1 MKLISHL
8 MEVAYKPHWQL
19 FVVLTLTQGQG
30 RASGFQHFPESKNMP
45 QRSPDTA
52 RTALMRDKN
61 FVWLMAGS
69 IISMLGDQFTLVA
82 LPWLVLRMTGDT
94 LVLGTVLGLLSL
106 PRALLILIGGAVV
119 DRYSPKV
126 VLMLTKY
133 VNTVLLG
140 ALAVLVLVGGLS
152 LWTVYLLAFAIGL
165 ATAFSIPS
173 ATSML
178 PRVMPRAQLAA
189 ANGVMMGLRQLSM
202 FVGPLLAGVLIAVFG
217 DGAAGSATAGMVTDA
232 RGLSVAFGFD
242 ALSFLVSAWTL
253 SQVRLQVLGQSGA
266 EAHAASQGVLAAV
279 AAGLRHLW
287 HDRDMRLCFLYWGA
301 VAVLITGPVQIAMP
315 VLASTLNL
323 GAAALGILL
332 GAHGAGTL
340 LGMVVSGARPGL
352 RLGTLGMTMLAV
364 DAVVGVLFMPMGLIT
379 ATWQGAALLGTI
391 GLLGGFMQVSIFTW
405 LQGRT
410 PPMLMGRVMSMFMF
424 IFLGLAP
431 LSGALAGWL
440 LRSVTVSQLF
450 MGCGGLLVC
459 LVLGAMSMSPLRQVA
474 DRTSSTM
481 GI

>member
-1 MKLISHL
+1 M
-8 MEVAYKPHWQL
+8 
-19 FVVLTLTQGQG
+19 TQGPPDPA
-30 RASGFQHFPESKNMP
+30 RA
-45 QRSPDTA
+45 
-52 RTALMRDKN
+52 ALMRDKN

-106 PRALLILIGGAVV
+106 PRALFILVGGAVV
-119 DRYSPKV
+119 DRYSPKA
-126 VLMLTKY
+126 VLMVTKY

-152 LWTVYLLAFAIGL
+152 IGVVYGLALAIGL

-178 PRVMPRAQLAA
+178 PHVMPRAQLAA
-189 ANGVMMGLRQLSM
+189 ANGVMMAVRQFSM
-202 FVGPLLAGVLIAVFG
+202 FLGPLLAGVLIAVFG
-217 DGAAGSATAGMVTDA
+217 GGAAGSATTGVVTDA
-232 RGLSVAFGFD
+232 LGLSVAFGLD

-253 SQVRLQVLGQSGA
+253 SQVRVQARCQSGPDQTS
-266 EAHAASQGVLAAV
+266 ASSSVFTAV
-279 AAGLRHLW
+279 AAGLRHVW
-287 HDRDMRLCFLYWGA
+287 QDRDMRLCFLYWGA

-340 LGMVVSGARPGL
+340 AGMAVSGARPGL

-364 DAVVGVLFMPMGLIT
+364 DAAVGVLFMPMGLIT
-379 ATWQGAALLGTI
+379 ATWQGAALLGII
-391 GLLGGFMQVSIFTW
+391 GVLGGFMQVAIFTW
-405 LQGRT
+405 LQQRT
-410 PPMLMGRVMSMFMF
+410 PAALMGRVMSLFMF

-431 LSGALAGWL
+431 LAGALAGWL
-440 LRSVTVSQLF
+440 LRTVTVSQLF
-450 MGCGGLLVC
+450 MGSGGLLVC
-459 LVLGAMSMSPLRQVA
+459 LALAAMASSPLRQVA
-474 DRTSSTM
+474 ERSRSTSS
-481 GI
+481 I

>member
-1 MKLISHL
+1 MS
-8 MEVAYKPHWQL
+8 
-19 FVVLTLTQGQG
+19 
-30 RASGFQHFPESKNMP
+30 

-52 RTALMRDKN
+52 RAALMRDKN

-106 PRALLILIGGAVV
+106 PRALFILVGGAVV
-119 DRYSPKV
+119 DRYSPKT
-126 VLMLTKY
+126 VLMVTKY

-140 ALAVLVLVGGLS
+140 LLAALVLVGGLS
-152 LWTVYLLAFAIGL
+152 LWVVYLLAFAIGL

-173 ATSML
+173 ATSIL
-178 PRVMPRAQLAA
+178 PRVMPRAQLSA

-202 FVGPLLAGVLIAVFG
+202 FIGPLLAGVLIAVFG
-217 DGAAGSATAGMVTDA
+217 DGAVGSSTAGVVTDA

-253 SQVRLQVLGQSGA
+253 SQVRLQVLGQPA
-266 EAHAASQGVLAAV
+266 PVAHVASQGVLAAV
-279 AAGLRHLW
+279 AVGLRHVW
-287 HDRDMRLCFLYWGA
+287 DDRDLRLCFLYWGA

-340 LGMVVSGARPGL
+340 AGMAVSGMRPGL

-364 DAVVGVLFMPMGLIT
+364 DGVVGALFMPMGVIT
-379 ATWQGAALLGTI
+379 ATWQGAALLTVI
-391 GLLGGFMQVSIFTW
+391 GVLGGFMQVSIFTW

-410 PPMLMGRVMSMFMF
+410 PTALMGRVMSVFMF

-431 LSGALAGWL
+431 LSGAFAGWL

-450 MGCGGLLVC
+450 MGSGGLLVC
-459 LVLGAMSMSPLRQVA
+459 LALVGMSISPLRQVA
-474 DRTSSTM
+474 DRPSPTVGS
-481 GI
+481 

>member
-1 MKLISHL
+1 
-8 MEVAYKPHWQL
+8 
-19 FVVLTLTQGQG
+19 
-30 RASGFQHFPESKNMP
+30 
-45 QRSPDTA
+45 
-52 RTALMRDKN
+52 MRDKN

-82 LPWLVLRMTGDT
+82 LPWLVLRMSGDT

-106 PRALLILIGGAVV
+106 PRALFILIGGAMV
-119 DRYSPKV
+119 DRYSPKA
-126 VLMLTKY
+126 VLMVTKY

-140 ALAVLVLVGGLS
+140 ALAVLVLTGGLS
-152 LWTVYLLAFAIGL
+152 IAAVYMLALAIGL

-178 PRVMPRAQLAA
+178 PHVMPRAQLSA
-189 ANGVMMGLRQLSM
+189 ANSVMMGVRQFSM
-202 FVGPLLAGVLIAVFG
+202 FIGPLLAGVLIAVFG
-217 DGAAGSATAGMVTDA
+217 DGAAGSATAGVVTDA
-232 RGLSVAFGFD
+232 RGLSVAFGLD

-253 SQVRLQVLGQSGA
+253 SQVRMQAREQPGPGHSVVQQPMLT
-266 EAHAASQGVLAAV
+266 AV
-279 AAGLRHLW
+279 AAGLRHVW
-287 HDRDMRLCFLYWGA
+287 GDRDMRLCFLYWAA

-340 LGMVVSGARPGL
+340 VGMAVSGVRPGL

-364 DAVVGVLFMPMGLIT
+364 DAAVGLLFMPMGLIT

-391 GLLGGFMQVSIFTW
+391 GVLGGFMQVAIFTW
-405 LQGRT
+405 LQQRT
-410 PPMLMGRVMSMFMF
+410 PAALMGRVMSMFMF

-431 LSGALAGWL
+431 LAGAFAGWL

-450 MGCGGLLVC
+450 MGSGGLLVC
-459 LVLGAMSMSPLRQVA
+459 LALVAMASSPLRLVA
-474 DRTSSTM
+474 DRTRSATSL
-481 GI
+481 

>member
-1 MKLISHL
+1 MTK
-8 MEVAYKPHWQL
+8 
-19 FVVLTLTQGQG
+19 G
-30 RASGFQHFPESKNMP
+30 
-45 QRSPDTA
+45 SPDPVRAT
-52 RTALMRDKN
+52 LMRDRN

-106 PRALLILIGGAVV
+106 PRALFILMGGAVV
-119 DRYSPKV
+119 DRYSPKA

-152 LWTVYLLAFAIGL
+152 IGAVYGLAFAIGL

-178 PRVMPRAQLAA
+178 PHVMPRAQLPA
-189 ANGVMMGLRQLSM
+189 ANSVMMAVRQFSM
-202 FVGPLLAGVLIAVFG
+202 FIGPLLAGVLIAVFG
-217 DGAAGSATAGMVTDA
+217 GGPAGSATAGVVTDA
-232 RGLSVAFGFD
+232 LGLSVAFGLD

-253 SQVRLQVLGQSGA
+253 SQVRVQARGQSGPD
-266 EAHAASQGVLAAV
+266 HTKASPSVFAAV
-279 AAGLRHLW
+279 AVGLRHVW

-340 LGMVVSGARPGL
+340 VGMAVSGARPGL

-364 DAVVGVLFMPMGLIT
+364 DAAVGVLFMPMGLIT
-379 ATWQGAALLGTI
+379 ATWQGAVLLVTI
-391 GLLGGFMQVSIFTW
+391 GVLGGFMQVAIFTW
-405 LQGRT
+405 LQQRT
-410 PPMLMGRVMSMFMF
+410 PAALMGRVMSVFMF

-431 LSGALAGWL
+431 LAGAFAGWL
-440 LRSVTVSQLF
+440 LRMVTVPQLF
-450 MGCGGLLVC
+450 MGSGGLLVC
-459 LVLGAMSMSPLRQVA
+459 LALAAMASSPLRQVA
-474 DRTSSTM
+474 ERTGPTSS
-481 GI
+481 I

>member
-1 MKLISHL
+1 M
-8 MEVAYKPHWQL
+8 
-19 FVVLTLTQGQG
+19 TQRPPDPA
-30 RASGFQHFPESKNMP
+30 RA
-45 QRSPDTA
+45 
-52 RTALMRDKN
+52 ALKRDKN
-61 FVWLMAGS
+61 FVWLTAGS

-106 PRALLILIGGAVV
+106 PRAVFILIGGAVV
-119 DRYSPKV
+119 DRYSPKK

-152 LWTVYLLAFAIGL
+152 LWTVYALAFAIGL
-165 ATAFSIPS
+165 STAFSIPS
-173 ATSML
+173 GTSIL
-178 PRVMPRAQLAA
+178 PHVMPRNLLPA
-189 ANGVMMGLRQLSM
+189 ANSVMLGVRQFSM
-202 FVGPLLAGVLIAVFG
+202 FLGPLLAGLLIALFG
-217 DGAAGSATAGMVTDA
+217 DGASGSATAGVVTDA

-242 ALSFLVSAWTL
+242 ALSFVVSAWTL
-253 SQVRLQVLGQSGA
+253 SHVRLQTPSAAAPAGQAPIHQPVLS
-266 EAHAASQGVLAAV
+266 AV

-287 HDRDMRLCFLYWGA
+287 NDRDMRLCFLYWGA

-315 VLASTLNL
+315 VLATTLNL

-340 LGMVVSGARPGL
+340 VGMVVSGARPGL

-364 DAVVGVLFMPMGLIT
+364 DVVVGLLFMPMGLIS

-391 GLLGGFMQVSIFTW
+391 GVLGGFMQVSIFTW

-410 PPMLMGRVMSMFMF
+410 PPALMGRVMSMFMF

-431 LSGALAGWL
+431 LSGAVTGWL
-440 LRSVTVSQLF
+440 LRSITLPQLF
-450 MGCGGLLVC
+450 VACGGLLVC
-459 LVLGAMSMSPLRQVA
+459 VALGAMLASPVRHVTDGPKPLA
-474 DRTSSTM
+474 L
-481 GI
+481 

>member
-1 MKLISHL
+1 MH
-8 MEVAYKPHWQL
+8 
-19 FVVLTLTQGQG
+19 
-30 RASGFQHFPESKNMP
+30 
-45 QRSPDTA
+45 
-52 RTALMRDKN
+52 DKN
-61 FVWLMAGS
+61 FVWLIAGS

-106 PRALLILIGGAVV
+106 PRALFILVGGAVV
-119 DRYSPKV
+119 DRYSPKA
-126 VLMLTKY
+126 VLMVTKY

-140 ALAVLVLVGGLS
+140 ALAALVLAGGLS
-152 LWTVYLLAFAIGL
+152 IGAVYGLALAIGL

-178 PRVMPRAQLAA
+178 PHVMPRAQLAA
-189 ANGVMMGLRQLSM
+189 ANGVMMAVRQFSM
-202 FVGPLLAGVLIAVFG
+202 FLGPLLAGVLIAVFG
-217 DGAAGSATAGMVTDA
+217 GCAAGSATAGVVTDA
-232 RGLSVAFGFD
+232 LGLSVAFGLD

-253 SQVRLQVLGQSGA
+253 SQVRVQARGQSGTD
-266 EAHAASQGVLAAV
+266 HTAASSSVFTAV
-279 AAGLRHLW
+279 AAGLRHVW
-287 HDRDMRLCFLYWGA
+287 QDRDMRLCFLYWGA

-340 LGMVVSGARPGL
+340 AGMAVSGARPGL

-379 ATWQGAALLGTI
+379 ATWQGAALLGII
-391 GLLGGFMQVSIFTW
+391 GVLGGFMQVAIFTW
-405 LQGRT
+405 LQQRT
-410 PPMLMGRVMSMFMF
+410 PAALMGRVMSLFMF

-431 LSGALAGWL
+431 LAGALAGWL
-440 LRSVTVSQLF
+440 LRTVTVSQLF
-450 MGCGGLLVC
+450 MGSGGLLMC
-459 LVLGAMSMSPLRQVA
+459 LALAAMASSPLRQVA
-474 DRTSSTM
+474 ERPRPTSS
-481 GI
+481 I